1 MDSTI
6 IELWFWVITDETTK
20 RRRQT
25 RHRMTEQEAKQRHGS
40 DAVRVEHSVE
50 IRHTGRDWHTSRFQQ
65 SCRPAAVSGHL
76 PAGFFPAAGFS
87 SCGQ

>member
-1 MDSTI
+1 MDSPT
-6 IELWFWVITDETTK
+6 IELWFWIVTDEITK

-25 RHRMTEQEAKQRHGS
+25 RHKMTEQEARQRHGV
-40 DAVRVEHSVE
+40 DALRVEHSLE

-65 SCRPAAVSGHL
+65 SCRPPAASGHL